1 MLKNSIFFMKKL
13 LTILTLFLTINI
25 CSQTV
30 LPVKV
35 PLCKSLNHLNKTS
48 LTKYLNEKKWNE
60 LFPNRYGKTGV
71 FSKTRVSDFYTFK
84 AFVKAARVF
93 PNFLTGDKTT
103 QKRELAAFLANIAQE
118 TSGGWAEA
126 PDGYFKWGLY
136 FVEEMED
143 STKSKYADLT
153 KKNYPP
159 VEGKSYLGRGPKQLS
174 WNYNYGQ
181 FSETWFGTKDSL
193 MQHPEWLAKDPVLS
207 FASAIWFWMTPQFPK
222 PSCHDI
228 MSGKWKPTENDLL
241 KGRVPGFGA
250 TVNVINGGVECN
262 GAKLDKTAYR
272 YQYYQYFCNYFQVS
286 PGENINCSTQKPFG
300 Q

>member
-1 MLKNSIFFMKKL
+1 VNPVLKRFAL
-13 LTILTLFLTINI
+13 LLILTLSIQLY
-25 CSQTV
+25 SQTV
-30 LPVKV
+30 VLAKE
-35 PLCKSLNHLNKTS
+35 PLANSLKNKSKS
-48 LTKYLNEKKWNE
+48 AISKYLNEKKWNE
-60 LFPNRYGKTGV
+60 LFPNRFGKAGV
-71 FSKTRVSDFYTFK
+71 FSKTRTTDFYTFK
-84 AFVKAARVF
+84 AFVTATGVF
-93 PNFLTGDKTT
+93 PEFLKGDETT

-126 PDGYFKWGLY
+126 PGGYFKWGLY
-136 FVEEMED
+136 FVEEVED
-143 STKSKYADLT
+143 STKNKYADPT

-159 VEGKSYLGRGPKQLS
+159 IEGKSYLGRGPKQLS

-181 FSETWFGTKDSL
+181 FSEAWYGSKDSL
-193 MQHPEWLAKDPVLS
+193 LLHPERLAHDPVLS
-207 FASAIWFWMTPQFPK
+207 FVSALWFWMTPQFPK

-241 KGRVPGFGA
+241 KGCVPGFGA

-272 YQYYQYFCNYFQVS
+272 YQYYQYFCDYFHVS